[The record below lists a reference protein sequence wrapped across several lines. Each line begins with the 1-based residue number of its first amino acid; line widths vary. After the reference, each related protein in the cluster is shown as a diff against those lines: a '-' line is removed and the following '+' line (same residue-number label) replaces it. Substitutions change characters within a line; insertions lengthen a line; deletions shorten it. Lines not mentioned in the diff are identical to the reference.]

1 MDEWNDI
8 ELDDNVPIPTDTR
21 NTMRYPWPKFKVN
34 NSLFFSPDADEDDA
48 IRLKNRL
55 DQSTRTFGA
64 KQEPEWKFV
73 LRVRLEKDSKGKEQS
88 GVRVWRVK

>member
-34 NSLFFSPDADEDDA
+34 NSLFFSPDADEDNA
-48 IRLKNRL
+48 KRLK
-55 DQSTRTFGA
+55 
-64 KQEPEWKFV
+64 E
-73 LRVRLEKDSKGKEQS
+73 
-88 GVRVWRVK
+88 